1 MALIETLIGIEST
14 LCLVQASGCYSC
26 SGEVVTT
33 TVAVDD
39 LVSAKLGELEE

>member
-26 SGEVVTT
+26 SGEIMATA
-33 TVAVDD
+33 VAIDD
-39 LVSAKLGELEE
+39 LVSMKLGELEE